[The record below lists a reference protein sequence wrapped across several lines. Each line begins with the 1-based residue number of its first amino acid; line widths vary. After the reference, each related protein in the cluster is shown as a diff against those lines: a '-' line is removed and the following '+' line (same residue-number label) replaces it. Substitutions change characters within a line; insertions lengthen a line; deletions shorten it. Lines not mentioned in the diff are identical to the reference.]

1 MDFDPS
7 EGCPRC
13 QDYDDIKGELDDLKD
28 IRQEEK
34 ENLLEDCRKTKT
46 KLQKKLTAAGIV
58 AIVGVT
64 ILGQEV
70 VDKITNRLE
79 GVKNI
84 VNVADDI
91 VSMTP
96 YSTES
101 IIEKTPK
108 QKDEPKEETKQD
120 KPKKER
126 QVDIPFSPYNDDDI
140 FKIVSSPIDFS
151 FIKETEDTFQLGDIL
166 YEEYDQALGYD
177 IINSLDIPAL
187 DVQFVSDLYE
197 FNNYRFNYIEPQLY
211 KTNNIQ
217 TSSIVPEPPILFC
230 LLGISLMGS
239 GRKRNHS
246 E

>member
-34 ENLLEDCRKTKT
+34 ENLLEDCRETKT

-58 AIVGVT
+58 AIVGAT

-84 VNVADDI
+84 VDVADDI
-91 VSMTP
+91 VSMAPSSAEPT
-96 YSTES
+96 
-101 IIEKTPK
+101 IEKTPE

-126 QVDIPFSPYNDDDI
+126 QVDIPFSPYNDDYI
-140 FKIVSSPIDFS
+140 FKVVSSPMDFS
-151 FIKETEDTFQLGDIL
+151 FIQETEDTFQLGDIL
-166 YEEYDQALGYD
+166 YEEYDQVLSYD
-177 IINSLDIPAL
+177 LIDSLDIPVL
-187 DVQFVSDLYE
+187 DLQFASGLYE
-197 FNNYRFNYIEPQLY
+197 FDNYRFNYIEPQIY
-211 KTNNIQ
+211 GANNIQ
-217 TSSIVPEPPILFC
+217 TSSIVPEPPVLFC
-230 LLGISLMGS
+230 LLGISLLKP
-239 GRKRNHS
+239 GRKRTS
-246 E
+246 SK